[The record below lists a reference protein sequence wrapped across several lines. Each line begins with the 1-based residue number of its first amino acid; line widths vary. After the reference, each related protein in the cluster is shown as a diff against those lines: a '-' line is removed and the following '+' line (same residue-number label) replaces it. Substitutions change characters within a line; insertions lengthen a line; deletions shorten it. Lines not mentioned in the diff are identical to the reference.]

1 MYNLLIV
8 DKHTAAIKLLRAA
21 LARLRGY
28 GITATLGAQEVKLGR
43 TTADAIVHLGY
54 GGQEARY
61 AVELKTGLRPQMLG
75 AVIHQIQRLG
85 AQGLLVADY
94 ITPPM
99 AEELR
104 ARKIAFIDTAG
115 NAFIDQPPM
124 FVWVKGEKR
133 LDAAGV
139 DRTAGRTFQATGL
152 QVLFALICNPEWV
165 AMPYREIAERADVA
179 HGTVG
184 WVMTELPELGFVAEL
199 AGKRRLV
206 NRERLLQ
213 QWAEFYPRALRPRL
227 ALGRFRAETLDW
239 WKTIDPT
246 KYGAVLGG
254 EPAGGRI
261 TEYLRPATATFYAEK
276 IDPRLLVDLRLRPD
290 AGGNVE
296 IYRRFWTFAGDDA
309 ALAPAPLVYA
319 DLMAT
324 GDGRC
329 IETAKMIFE
338 RIVGADA

>member
-1 MYNLLIV
+1 MYNPQIV
-8 DKHTAAIKLLRAA
+8 DKIKSAA
-21 LARLRGY
+21 LLTIALQKLRGY
-28 GITATLGAQEVKLGR
+28 GITVTIEAQEVRLGR

-75 AVIHQIQRLG
+75 AVIHQVQRLG
-85 AQGLLVADY
+85 VQGLLVADY

-104 ARKIAFIDTAG
+104 VSKIAFIDTAG

-133 LDAAGV
+133 PDATGLD
-139 DRTAGRTFQATGL
+139 RPAGRAFQATGL
-152 QVLFALICNPEWV
+152 QVLFALICNPEW
-165 AMPYREIAERADVA
+165 AEMPYREIAKRAGVA

-184 WVMTELPELGFVAEL
+184 WVMAELPELGFVTEL

-239 WKTIDPT
+239 WNTIDPG
-246 KYGAVLGG
+246 KYEAVLGG

-261 TEYLRPATATFYAEK
+261 TGYLRPGTATFYAEK

-290 AGGNVE
+290 VGGNVV
-296 IYRRFWTFAGDDA
+296 IYRRFWTFAADDA

-319 DLMAT
+319 DLMAS

-329 IETAKMIFE
+329 IETAKMVFE
-338 RIVGADA
+338 RFVSADA